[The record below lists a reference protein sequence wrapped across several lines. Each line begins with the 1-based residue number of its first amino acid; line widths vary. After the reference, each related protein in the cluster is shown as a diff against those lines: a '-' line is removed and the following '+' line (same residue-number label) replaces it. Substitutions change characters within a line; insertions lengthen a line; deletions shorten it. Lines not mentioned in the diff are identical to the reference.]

1 MTPRDTAPGPVPE
14 PADPPAA
21 TMTPAELRIA
31 FFRSFPGIAPAII
44 IAAIDQTIVATALP
58 AIAGSLGAVE
68 RISWVVV
75 AWLIAATIAAP
86 VFGRLGDAYGRKR
99 LLIVALGIQAAG
111 ALVSATAPSF
121 AVLIG
126 GRLLQGFGG
135 GGLATLSMALIAEAV
150 PPRERGRFQAYI
162 VASFTTASMLGPLL
176 GGWLTQGFG
185 WRGVFWAM
193 LPLSALAYV
202 LALRIPAR
210 PGSGGGFRLDVGGV
224 LLFAAFVTP
233 ALLALQA
240 AQRLSLAALPLIL
253 GFGLAAGLA
262 LWLLLRQERRVRD
275 PLLPLA
281 LLAEPT
287 ILRSNILTGCAHG
300 ALVGLVTFLPIWL
313 QSVRGLPPASA
324 GLMLLPLSLGG
335 AMGGLT
341 AGRLMT
347 RTGIGM
353 PIAGIGLTV
362 AAVALL
368 AVAWLAPTLPQAWLA
383 LLFVLVAFGMG
394 CSYPVSQITVQV
406 AAGPAKLGAAAGSV
420 QFFRTLGAA
429 IATTLLGALLFG
441 TLAAGDAEVAALFA
455 RLVREGP
462 ALLPGLAEADRAALR
477 EGLTGAFRAAFSGAA
492 LLAGVGSWLA
502 WRVPV
507 QRI

>member
-1 MTPRDTAPGPVPE
+1 MTPRDTAPGQAE
-14 PADPPAA
+14 PPA
-21 TMTPAELRIA
+21 TMTPAELRTA
-31 FFRSFPGIAPAII
+31 FLRSFPGIAPAII

-86 VFGRLGDAYGRKR
+86 VFGRLGDAHGRR
-99 LLIVALGIQAAG
+99 RMLFVALGIQAVG

-135 GGLATLSMALIAEAV
+135 GGLATLAMALIAEAV

-162 VASFTTASMLGPLL
+162 VASFTTASLLGPLL
-176 GGWLTQGFG
+176 GGWLAQGFG

-193 LPLSALAYV
+193 LPLSALAWG

-210 PGSGGGFRLDVGGV
+210 PGSGGSFKLDVAGV
-224 LLFAAFVTP
+224 FLFAAFVTP

-240 AQRLSLAALPLIL
+240 AQRLSLAGLPLVL
-253 GFGLAAGLA
+253 GLVALAGLA
-262 LWLLLRQERRVRD
+262 LVLLLRQERRARD
-275 PLLPLA
+275 PLLPLT
-281 LLAEPT
+281 LLADPT
-287 ILRSNILTGCAHG
+287 ILRSNLLTGCAHG
-300 ALVGLVTFLPIWL
+300 ALVALVTFLPIWL
-313 QSVRGLPPASA
+313 QSVRGLTPAQA

-347 RTGIGM
+347 RTGMGM
-353 PIAGIGLTV
+353 PIAGFGL
-362 AAVALL
+362 ALGASALL
-368 AVAWLAPTLPQAWLA
+368 AVAWLAPDLPQPWLA
-383 LLFVLVAFGMG
+383 LLFVLVSFGTG
-394 CSYPVSQITVQV
+394 CSYPTSQITVQV
-406 AAGPAKLGAAAGSV
+406 AAGPAWLGAAAGSV
-420 QFFRTLGAA
+420 QFSRTLGAA

-441 TLAAGDAEVAALFA
+441 TLAAGDPEVAALFG

-462 ALLPGLAEADRAALR
+462 ALLPGLAEAERTALR
-477 EGLTGAFRAAFSGAA
+477 DGLTTAFRVAFGGAA
-492 LLAGVGSWLA
+492 LLVATGSWLA